1 MEKKRMPLKERNIL
15 VSQKQK
21 RDLYLESQQ
30 KKRAHIVDS
39 HRVLFDSFSSP
50 DLINLESN
58 QESILDSP
66 TQNDEQNSF
75 RKRKEKRFQLRDFYR
90 QQLCTP
96 EWMTEVPDDLSHEWY
111 VLARPE
117 GSRCLVAA
125 SRGGTVS
132 RHMDGRIIQ
141 SFVSQLPAGGLV
153 GQKSESTTLL
163 DCIYCDI
170 NRCYYVIDVMCWK
183 DYLLYDCTAEF
194 RFYWIQSKFQEICNG
209 DSMSCSDNIRFQ
221 LVPYFESNHDG
232 LSLAANIAHLNVDKS
247 YIPDGLLF
255 YHKKAHYALGLSPL
269 VLFWKDERTSR
280 YAAVGG
286 EGVAMDG
293 QATTVHIALQLTF
306 LKQNPMTESVTLTET
321 DSMTYGETDDTLSDL
336 QATDACGDIDGN
348 GDGVVDVSE
357 NGDGRAQLMTM
368 DGVSLFQMSSVDKTK
383 MNLAEGDIVRCS
395 CNCNCSYSSST
406 NSFISHDGNNNMF
419 ESDLLSS
426 LEVVP
431 LKKCSDR
438 KALPD
443 PWSKISFSLR
453 LTLCPIT
460 FDMLIR

>member
-1 MEKKRMPLKERNIL
+1 MPLKERNIL

-21 RDLYLESQQ
+21 RYLYLESQQ

-141 SFVSQLPAGGLV
+141 SFVSQLPAG
-153 GQKSESTTLL
+153 
-163 DCIYCDI
+163 
-170 NRCYYVIDVMCWK
+170 
-183 DYLLYDCTAEF
+183 EF

-269 VLFWKDERTSR
+269 
-280 YAAVGG
+280 
-286 EGVAMDG
+286 
-293 QATTVHIALQLTF
+293 
-306 LKQNPMTESVTLTET
+306 
-321 DSMTYGETDDTLSDL
+321 
-336 QATDACGDIDGN
+336 
-348 GDGVVDVSE
+348 
-357 NGDGRAQLMTM
+357 
-368 DGVSLFQMSSVDKTK
+368 
-383 MNLAEGDIVRCS
+383 
-395 CNCNCSYSSST
+395 
-406 NSFISHDGNNNMF
+406 
-419 ESDLLSS
+419 
-426 LEVVP
+426 
-431 LKKCSDR
+431 
-438 KALPD
+438 
-443 PWSKISFSLR
+443 
-453 LTLCPIT
+453 
-460 FDMLIR
+460 